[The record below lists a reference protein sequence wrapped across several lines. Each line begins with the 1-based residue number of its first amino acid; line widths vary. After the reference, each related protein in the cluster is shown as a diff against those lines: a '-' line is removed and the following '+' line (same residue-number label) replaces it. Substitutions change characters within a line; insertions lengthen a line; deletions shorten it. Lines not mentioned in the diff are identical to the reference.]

1 MNFLQ
6 IFEIVLLADVLDG
19 KLPIL
24 NAGCKKFKLFVNVKQ
39 IHIAH
44 LWKNEGV
51 APLRELL
58 YTKF

>member
-24 NAGCKKFKLFVNVKQ
+24 NAGCKKFKLFVNFKQ
-39 IHIAH
+39 IPP
-44 LWKNEGV
+44 
-51 APLRELL
+51 PLEFLDRGSKR